1 MKYLLLVLGLS
12 LFGFLPQMVEA
23 QSAVAF
29 GASLGANFSEPGVF
43 IRTQRLVQPRLTAA
57 ATFNYYFVNPQV
69 PTFNADLDVHY
80 ATRPPLEGRKFD
92 TYLILG
98 AHLGQRAFEARQFDR
113 YTDWGMNVGAGGN
126 FYVGG
131 ATYFGELKYVVW
143 GPGAQLSVGVLIP
156 FAKKRKVDLV
166 GRYV

>member
-1 MKYLLLVLGLS
+1 MKHLLLVLFFTQLA
-12 LFGFLPQMVEA
+12 FLPQTMEA

-29 GASLGANFSEPGVF
+29 GGNLGANFSEPGVF
-43 IRTQRLVQPRLTAA
+43 IRTQFLVQPRVTAL
-57 ATFNYYFVNPQV
+57 ATFNYFFVNPEV
-69 PTFNADLDVHY
+69 ITLNVDLDVHY
-80 ATRPPLEGRKFD
+80 AIRAPLEGRKFD
-92 TYLILG
+92 PYLILG

-131 ATYFGELKYVVW
+131 ATFFGELKYVVW

-156 FAKKRKVDLV
+156 LVKKIKEM
-166 GRYV
+166 